1 MKTVGGNDVMTRMR
15 VSPGGLRWK
24 NSVLTIL
31 PTNGKIENTLFFRHR
46 KNRKLT
52 IFSVIGKIE
61 N

>member
-31 PTNGKIENTLFFRHR
+31 PTNGKIENTLFFRHW
-46 KNRKLT
+46 KNRKLA
-52 IFSVIGKIE
+52 IFPTLEK
-61 N
+61 